1 MLVNGSFGNSTTP
14 ENNNDNNNNNNDSND
29 NNNDNNKVTQ
39 RSPPK
44 KILEQQNLVSTC
56 LKHKKLKQ
64 QNSWNPTRRCS
75 SLTNNPLGIPPL
87 LGIWRCAELGAYTIL
102 VGLIEH
108 PNAQATNLPGGRWD
122 EVGLSDGWITSMRY
136 VWGWM
141 DFWGPIGGTSP
152 IQLLKLG
159 NQPTPL
165 DWGLQLGRPKTSW
178 CLDGSLLIFWNSSYP
193 VFGMIYFKKKL
204 WYSFYDWLWFM
215 GSSDIHDINSWVV
228 AFFLCFIHLMAV
240 SSFDTVM

>member
-1 MLVNGSFGNSTTP
+1 MTKNSCNCVVMVLFFQSALIESLGLGGGFKLCFVLTP
-14 ENNNDNNNNNNDSND
+14 IGADFQFDEYFSDG
-29 NNNDNNKVTQ
+29 
-39 RSPPK
+39 
-44 KILEQQNLVSTC
+44 
-56 LKHKKLKQ
+56 LKAKKLKQ

-165 DWGLQLGRPKTSW
+165 D
-178 CLDGSLLIFWNSSYP
+178 
-193 VFGMIYFKKKL
+193 
-204 WYSFYDWLWFM
+204 
-215 GSSDIHDINSWVV
+215 
-228 AFFLCFIHLMAV
+228 
-240 SSFDTVM
+240 